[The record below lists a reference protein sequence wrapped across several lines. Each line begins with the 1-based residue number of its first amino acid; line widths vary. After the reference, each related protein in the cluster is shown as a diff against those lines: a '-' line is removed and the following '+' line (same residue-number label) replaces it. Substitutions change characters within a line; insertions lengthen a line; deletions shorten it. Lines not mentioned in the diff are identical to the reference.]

1 MMNGLSHMHGL
12 KMIHRDVKGANVLL
26 TDQGVV
32 KLADF
37 GVTAHL
43 QTTLSRT
50 KSLVGTPYWIA
61 PEVIIFESS
70 ITLSIFISL
79 DIFLKEQLNNKIRNM
94 KTQIGELL
102 RTPILSRILLVLLKR
117 EPPYKFYRSI

>member
-1 MMNGLSHMHGL
+1 MNGLCYMHGL

-61 PEVIIFESS
+61 PEVIIFKHYCQE
-70 ITLSIFISL
+70 
-79 DIFLKEQLNNKIRNM
+79 
-94 KTQIGELL
+94 
-102 RTPILSRILLVLLKR
+102 PCPLLVH
-117 EPPYKFYRSI
+117 PIG